1 MRCRSPCLQ
10 GQANGDQIVTKL
22 LDYAALQDR
31 DIRYSKAH
39 LWRLWTAGKFP
50 RPVKLS
56 ARRNVGLESDVD
68 AWIKSRLA
76 EHGSVA
82 A

>member
-1 MRCRSPCLQ
+1 MS
-10 GQANGDQIVTKL
+10 KL
-22 LDYAALQDR
+22 LDYAALQER
-31 DIRYSKAH
+31 GIRYSKAH

-50 RPVKLS
+50 RPIKLS
-56 ARRNVGLESDVD
+56 ASRNVWLESDVD

-76 EHGSVA
+76 ERCFVA

>member
-1 MRCRSPCLQ
+1 MS
-10 GQANGDQIVTKL
+10 KL
-22 LDYAALQDR
+22 LDYAALQER
-31 DIRYSKAH
+31 GIRYSKAH

-56 ARRNVGLESDVD
+56 ASRNVWLESDVD

-76 EHGSVA
+76 ERGSVA

>member
-1 MRCRSPCLQ
+1 MS
-10 GQANGDQIVTKL
+10 KL
-22 LDYAALQDR
+22 LDYAALPER
-31 DIRYSKAH
+31 GIRYSKAH

-50 RPVKLS
+50 KPVKLS
-56 ARRNVGLESDVD
+56 ACRNVWLESGVD

-82 A
+82 G